1 MRNTVFAA
9 ALAVPF
15 LLFANSPSMAQV
27 DVDIGIGTPG
37 IYVNPRNR
45 SYEDD
50 YPDRRR
56 GRLRCWE
63 AKQLVRERGYRDVR
77 TIECEGRVYTFEGRR
92 RGNEYEISVNSRT
105 GAVWRR

>member
-1 MRNTVFAA
+1 MVMRNTLFAT
-9 ALAVPF
+9 ALALPF
-15 LLFANSPSMAQV
+15 LLFAASPSMAQV
-27 DVDIGIGTPG
+27 DVDIGINTPG
-37 IYVNPRNR
+37 IYVNPR
-45 SYEDD
+45 YDDD
-50 YPDRRR
+50 YPSRRR